1 MLAYSNFIKKH
12 TAVFMGNEILC
23 QIPFTTNQIMLN
35 MIYLLLQ
42 GITELH

>member
-1 MLAYSNFIKKH
+1 MLAYSKFIKRR

-23 QIPFTTNQIMLN
+23 QIPFATNGIMLN
-35 MIYLLLQ
+35 MIYFLLQ